1 MRSLQ
6 EGVLWDELR
15 ESMEYFKTPDRLH
28 LKKLLTEY
36 KDVLL
41 SRASLMQRNQDLRFV
56 HKKYMFYKSCFC
68 YRLQNADLRML
79 LSNYLESQN

>member
-56 HKKYMFYKSCFC
+56 HENMLTYKLMPL
-68 YRLQNADLRML
+68 LQASKCRP
-79 LSNYLESQN
+79 

>member
-1 MRSLQ
+1 
-6 EGVLWDELR
+6 
-15 ESMEYFKTPDRLH
+15 MEYFKTPDRLH

-56 HKKYMFYKSCFC
+56 HKKYMFLAVP
-68 YRLQNADLRML
+68 RQLNR
-79 LSNYLESQN
+79 

>member
-1 MRSLQ
+1 MRRSEIESLQ

-41 SRASLMQRNQDLRFV
+41 SRASLMQRNQDLR
-56 HKKYMFYKSCFC
+56 
-68 YRLQNADLRML
+68 YREKRK
-79 LSNYLESQN
+79 

>member
-1 MRSLQ
+1 
-6 EGVLWDELR
+6 
-15 ESMEYFKTPDRLH
+15 MEYFKTPDRLH

-56 HKKYMFYKSCFC
+56 HKIIHVYKLFLFQASKC
-68 YRLQNADLRML
+68 
-79 LSNYLESQN
+79 